1 LRESNA
7 GLRVYRKG
15 EPDERLIKGNWPALV
30 AEGEWRRVAALLT
43 AHERRV
49 ARPAN
54 RQHLLTW
61 GIGECGVCGGYLRMA
76 RKGAAGKAKAAL
88 YVCAEKGCTGRNQ
101 AQVDALVRAV
111 VIERLSRPDA
121 LRWLTAD
128 DRALAEVA
136 ERAQAA
142 RRKLDEAA
150 AAFAADLIDAGQLAV
165 ITAEAR
171 PRLEAAEAERRR
183 LTAAVDSTALA
194 ELAGPEAAQRWDSA
208 PVTTRRTV
216 LKTLDLR
223 VRLLPVRRR
232 GPGFDPETV
241 AFEWTAPRY
250 AHEHAQGHRL

>member
-1 LRESNA
+1 
-7 GLRVYRKG
+7 V
-15 EPDERLIKGNWPALV
+15 DEGD
-30 AEGEWRRVAALLT
+30 WRRIVALLS
-43 AHERRV
+43 AQERKV
-49 ARPAN
+49 ARPGS

-61 GIGECGVCGGYLRMA
+61 GIGNCGVCDGYLRMA

-101 AQVDALVRAV
+101 GQVDALVRAV

-121 LRWLTAD
+121 LCWLAGD
-128 DRALAEVA
+128 DQALAEVT
-136 ERAQAA
+136 ERVQAA

-183 LTAAVDSTALA
+183 LAAAVDPTVLA
-194 ELAGPEAAQRWDSA
+194 ELAGPEATQRWDCA
-208 PVTTRRTV
+208 PVATRRTV
-216 LKTLDLR
+216 LETLGLR
-223 VRLLPVRRR
+223 VRLLPVSRR

-241 AFEWTAPRY
+241 AFEWMNPNVRA
-250 AHEHAQGHRL
+250 